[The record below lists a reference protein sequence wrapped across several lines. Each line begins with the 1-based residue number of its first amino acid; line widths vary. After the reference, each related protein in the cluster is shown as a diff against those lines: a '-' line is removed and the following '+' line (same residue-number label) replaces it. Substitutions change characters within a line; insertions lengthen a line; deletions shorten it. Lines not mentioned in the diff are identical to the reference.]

1 MTPVASPDTIAAIA
15 TPPGRGGIGVVRVSG
30 TGAAD
35 IARTLVGRLPRPRH
49 ATLAA
54 FLDAD
59 GETIDQG
66 LALYFPAPASFT
78 GEDVL
83 ELQGHGGIQVMERL
97 LARVLSLG
105 ARLAEPGE
113 FTQRAFLNGKI
124 DLVQAEA
131 IADLID
137 SGSRAA
143 ARAAMR
149 SLTGLFSRQ
158 VRALAERI
166 TTLRVMLEA
175 ALDFPEEDG
184 DFALDAVPA
193 TALDEMQRD
202 LARLLQDAR
211 QGRLLQEGMNLVIA
225 GQPNAGKSSLL
236 NALAGYEAAIVTP
249 VAGTTRDLVREQV
262 AFAGVPVQL
271 VDTAGL
277 REAGDGVEAEGVRRA
292 WQAIA
297 RADRVLL
304 LVDDA
309 RGWDPG
315 DQAILDR
322 FPDEV
327 EVTLV
332 YNKIDLSGRPPG
344 PVADSRPPALAV
356 SARTGAGLAALQQS
370 LVQAAGGTGE
380 GVFIARRRHLDALHR
395 TQAHLRAARARCGD
409 GDGIELVAEELRLGQ
424 AALGEITGEVTPD
437 DLLGE
442 IFSQFCIGK

>member
-356 SARTGAGLAALQQS
+356 SARTGAGLAALRQS
-370 LVQAAGGTGE
+370 LVQAAGGTCE

-395 TQAHLRAARARCGD
+395 TQAHLRAARARCVD